1 MIEQAATRWWLVV
14 APLDIAR
21 SDSDAECKRLA
32 YPDYEQRM
40 LKWFGRKL
48 LAMTFHDSP
57 EPHRLLLFTD
67 GTRARD
73 YARRIEMIGIA
84 GGSVPSVPT
93 DLVTRGKGWSAVR
106 VAGSEPTRRL
116 VCRDL
121 LLGGVRVEDYTE
133 AAQDLATM
141 TDVER
146 TNDSTRD
153 TPEDLSQ
160 YDGYSLH
167 SFGPG

>member
-1 MIEQAATRWWLVV
+1 MIEREATRWWLVV
-14 APLDIAR
+14 VPLDVAR
-21 SDSDAECKRLA
+21 SDSDVESKRLA
-32 YPDYEQRM
+32 YPDHEQRM
-40 LKWFGRKL
+40 LKCFGQKL
-48 LAMTFHDSP
+48 LAMTFRDSP

-67 GTRARD
+67 GTRVRD
-73 YARRIEMIGIA
+73 YGRRIEMTGIA

-93 DLVTRGKGWSAVR
+93 DVVTRGKCWSAVR
-106 VAGSEPTRRL
+106 VAGSDPTRRL
-116 VCRDL
+116 VSRDL
-121 LLGGVRVEDYTE
+121 LVRGVRVEDYTG

-153 TPEDLSQ
+153 TPEDLSP
-160 YDGYSLH
+160 YEGYSSH